1 MIKGCSNN
9 GCVAKNTT
17 SGQHTNGIC
26 DCVRCEIRQGEVVIE
41 INGQKVGPGYVINDD
56 YYGEVRHM
64 RIVREWLKN
73 GGLRDILLLSKF
85 SDDEGEEPKP

>member
-1 MIKGCSNN
+1 MTKGCSNN
-9 GCVAKNTT
+9 GCVVKNTT

-26 DCVRCEIRQGEVVIE
+26 GCVQSKIRQGEVVIE
-41 INGQKVGPGYVINDD
+41 ISGKKVGPGSVADGD
-56 YYGEVRHM
+56 YYGKVRDM